1 MTKANLRDQNPTLC
15 QFYLELHEVAEAI
28 YQGPT
33 YSQVV
38 PVTEMT
44 TLDERMTDYGLDMC
58 RIGFELG
65 KKFAAEGALL

>member
-1 MTKANLRDQNPTLC
+1 MTKATLSESNGKLC

-33 YSQVV
+33 YTQVA
-38 PVTEMT
+38 PVNEMT
-44 TLDERMTDYGLDMC
+44 TLDERMTNYGLDMC

-65 KKFAAEGALL
+65 KKYAEEGCL